1 MNTIDAI
8 ANKALGHDADEYDAR
23 SLYIRAN
30 DSGKG
35 FFGWHIGSANIG
47 WLYEHMDCA
56 ALAAELRE
64 EANNC

>member
-1 MNTIDAI
+1 MNTINAI

-23 SLYIRAN
+23 ALYIRAY
-30 DSGKG
+30 DSGEWL
-35 FFGWHIGSANIG
+35 FGWHIGNTNIG
-47 WLYEHMDCA
+47 LLYEHLDCA